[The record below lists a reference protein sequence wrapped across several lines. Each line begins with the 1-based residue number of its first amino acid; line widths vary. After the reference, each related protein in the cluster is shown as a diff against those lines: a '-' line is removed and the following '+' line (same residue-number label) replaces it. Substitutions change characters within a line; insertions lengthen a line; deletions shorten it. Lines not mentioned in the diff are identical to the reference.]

1 MLAVAAALLS
11 GAVSPPRGHVG
22 PASVTAARAGW
33 PPRMADV
40 PLSLDPEA
48 NRQRR
53 AAPPTIAATGAE
65 SVPPPSFLA
74 LIDQAVGATKAAMAD
89 GARLMEIE
97 FPPVPLSQLDDSAL
111 SAYDLLSSNLQLSLE
126 FSKKMARAL
135 NAGPEQA
142 VAITLPDAAER
153 VRAAEYLGDSEPA
166 PGVKLWALSGGD
178 AAPSPF
184 GFLTSLMKS
193 SDAAVAAAPW
203 ASAYVILGVSCAELP
218 TIREASTPSPLARR
232 PLAPRK

>member
-1 MLAVAAALLS
+1 MLGVWLPVATALLS
-11 GAVSPPRGHVG
+11 AAASPLGGAAR
-22 PASVTAARAGW
+22 PASVIVARASS

-48 NRQRR
+48 NRERR
-53 AAPPTIAATGAE
+53 VAPPTIAATGKE

-74 LIDQAVGATKAAMAD
+74 LIEQAVGATQAALAD

-97 FPPVPLSQLDDSAL
+97 FPPVPLSQLEDSAL

-126 FSKKMARAL
+126 FSKKMARVL
-135 NAGPEQA
+135 NKGPEQA

-178 AAPSPF
+178 AQPSPF
-184 GFLTSLMKS
+184 GFLTSLVKR
-193 SDAAVAAAPW
+193 SDAAVEASPW
-203 ASAYVILGVSCAELP
+203 ASAYIILGVSCAELP
-218 TIREASTPSPLARR
+218 TI
-232 PLAPRK
+232 